1 MARLYLAAAFTEAE
15 RMRRYRD
22 ELRKTGH
29 HVTSRW
35 IDSHESICK
44 SEIRT
49 NRTSAQGFAVDDI
62 ADIISADA
70 MILFTD
76 VPSTTGGYHVEF
88 GAALMIGKIII
99 IVGQRTNI
107 FQAYEGVEQFDTWAK
122 FIECVRSVHASS
134 AQRNPE

>member
-1 MARLYLAAAFTEAE
+1 MARLYLAAAFTEAQ

-35 IDSHESICK
+35 IDSHEEWVPEGIVAK
-44 SEIRT
+44 SPEL
-49 NRTSAQGFAVDDI
+49 AQGYAIDDI
-62 ADIISADA
+62 ADIMSADA

-99 IVGQRTNI
+99 LIGQRNNI

-122 FIECVRSVHASS
+122 FIEYVRSVHASS
-134 AQRNPE
+134 TQRSS